1 MGLFFKKN
9 KLKRH
14 VEEENAPQEEKVLE
28 KDKIFFAQAKNNDQL
43 LASYV
48 NSLKEHTPVC
58 LNFDLLDVKEANKA
72 LAFMTGA
79 CFALG
84 GSIFEIDETTYL
96 FALEENLKD
105 GSIDDFVNSF

>member
-1 MGLFFKKN
+1 MFFRKN

-14 VEEENAPQEEKVLE
+14 VEEEQKVLEEKVLE
-28 KDKIFFAQAKNNDQL
+28 KDKIMFAQAKNDDQV

-48 NSLKEHTPVC
+48 NSLKEKKPVC

-96 FALEENLKD
+96 FALEENLQD
-105 GSIDDFVNSF
+105 GSIDDFLNNF